1 MAQLVSPK
9 PHSRV
14 KIDEKNSFAESFS
27 RIRAAPAQETH
38 QRHAQI
44 HRTNIYAEH
53 ICHHGSLTGRFVVIE
68 QKHVPPMTEQWAQS
82 FNISTALTPA
92 AVPDYDEPCPFS
104 AREIATRVII
114 LQGVVAAACEV
125 APDPIVEWYKAQGVW
140 DAATPKEGEFLLNP
154 DVATPQETLRFRWQQ
169 EAEWALLW
177 VIGKVQ
183 HLGLPI
189 RQCDTRRLV
198 NEIIPPL
205 GSDIEPFLASA
216 ALRSPGELLAE
227 VDRRY
232 ELWCRY
238 FQIRR
243 EHP

>member
-1 MAQLVSPK
+1 M
-9 PHSRV
+9 
-14 KIDEKNSFAESFS
+14 
-27 RIRAAPAQETH
+27 
-38 QRHAQI
+38 
-44 HRTNIYAEH
+44 
-53 ICHHGSLTGRFVVIE
+53 
-68 QKHVPPMTEQWAQS
+68 
-82 FNISTALTPA
+82 
-92 AVPDYDEPCPFS
+92 
-104 AREIATRVII
+104 

-227 VDRRY
+227 VDRHY

-238 FQIRR
+238 F
-243 EHP
+243 